1 MKIND
6 ILGEDDTMK
15 IKAVSGNDVTIDQG
29 GQEIKTTT
37 DALTPSAD
45 KPGSFTMKPAD
56 PNQMKPGATVSQS
69 GDQETSEDASG
80 SDPQTAQLTQL
91 MNQAKEPWL
100 KNFYAYR
107 INYLKDQ
114 KDFAGEPG
122 AGNGAPLD
130 GRGNLKP
137 VEPDPM
143 KWIQQNPTIAKD
155 MPYDALPP
163 GMKQPNAIQQGWNKL
178 KGTFGVQE
186 EHDTIASGNQDVGGD
201 ATDNFINQV
210 RDKGFER
217 ANRNSP
223 EQGTRSPVP
232 GKLRET
238 DELMK
243 WLTIAGIK

>member
-1 MKIND
+1 MKIKD

-56 PNQMKPGATVSQS
+56 PNQMKPGATVTQP
-69 GDQETSEDASG
+69 DQETSEDASG

-91 MNQAKEPWL
+91 MNQAREPWL
-100 KNFYAYR
+100 KKFYAYR

-114 KDFAGEPG
+114 KALAGEPG
-122 AGNGAPLD
+122 AGNGPPLD
-130 GRGNLKP
+130 SRGNLKP

-143 KWIQQNPTIAKD
+143 KWIQQNPTIVKD

-163 GMKQPNAIQQGWNKL
+163 GMKQPGMVDKI
-178 KGTFGVQE
+178 KGAFGVE
-186 EHDTIASGNQDVGGD
+186 ETHHDTVASGNHDVGGD
-201 ATDNFINQV
+201 ATDNFINQI

-223 EQGTRSPVP
+223 AQGTRSPLP
-232 GKLRET
+232 ES

-243 WLTIAGIK
+243 WLTIAGLK

>member
-1 MKIND
+1 
-6 ILGEDDTMK
+6 MK
-15 IKAVSGNDVTIDQG
+15 IKDIVMREEDEMKIKTVQGNDVTLDQG

-56 PNQMKPGATVSQS
+56 PNQLKPGASVTSS
-69 GDQETSEDASG
+69 ETSEDASG

-91 MNQAKEPWL
+91 MNQAREPWL
-100 KNFYAYR
+100 KKFYAYR
-107 INYLKDQ
+107 INYLNDQ
-114 KDFAGEPG
+114 KSLAGEPG
-122 AGNGAPLD
+122 AGMGAPLD
-130 GRGNLKP
+130 AKGNLKP

-143 KWIQQNPTIAKD
+143 KWIQQNPSIVKD
-155 MPYDALPP
+155 MPFDALPP
-163 GMKQPNAIQQGWNKL
+163 GMKQPGMVDKI
-178 KGTFGVQE
+178 KGAFGME
-186 EHDTIASGNQDVGGD
+186 ETHHDTVASGNQDVGGD

-223 EQGTRSPVP
+223 AQGTRSPLP
-232 GKLRET
+232 ES

>member
-1 MKIND
+1 MKIKD
-6 ILGEDDTMK
+6 ILGEDDSMK

-56 PNQMKPGATVSQS
+56 PNQMKPGATVTQS
-69 GDQETSEDASG
+69 GDQETSEDAGG

-91 MNQAKEPWL
+91 MNQAREPWL
-100 KNFYAYR
+100 KKFYAYR
-107 INYLKDQ
+107 ISYLKDQ
-114 KDFAGEPG
+114 NDFAGEPG
-122 AGNGAPLD
+122 AGNGPPLD

-143 KWIQQNPTIAKD
+143 KWIQQNPSIVKD
-155 MPYDALPP
+155 MPFDALPP
-163 GMKQPNAIQQGWNKL
+163 GMKQPGMVDKL
-178 KGTFGVQE
+178 KGAFGME
-186 EHDTIASGNQDVGGD
+186 ETHHDTIASGNHDVGGD
-201 ATDNFINQV
+201 ATDNFINQI

-223 EQGTRSPVP
+223 AQGTRSPLP
-232 GKLRET
+232 EG